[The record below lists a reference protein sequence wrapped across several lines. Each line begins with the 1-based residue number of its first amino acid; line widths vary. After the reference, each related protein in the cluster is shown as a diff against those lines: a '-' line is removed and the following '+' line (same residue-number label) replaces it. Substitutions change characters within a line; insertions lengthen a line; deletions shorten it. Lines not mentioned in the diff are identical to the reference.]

1 MEVLNLSTD
10 PPELNDTV
18 SVLLDITHSYKTM
31 TKSTV
36 KIIDIMNSIFSGGL
50 RQALDMDKHC

>member
-36 KIIDIMNSIFSGGL
+36 KIIDIMNSIL
-50 RQALDMDKHC
+50 LY